1 MYYEPG
7 LTPHGLPHDPFKSCV
22 VPRPIG
28 WISTVDAQGRDNL
41 APYSQFQN
49 VTFNPPIVMFS
60 ANQDTSGQRKD
71 SVRNAEDTGEFVRNL
86 ATYELRDAVNISAQE
101 LPHGVDEFE
110 RVGLAKLPSRKVKP
124 ARVAGSP
131 IQFEC
136 VYLNTLRFPGVPPMG
151 TADVVF
157 GRVVA
162 VHIADEVLTPEGFVD
177 VLKIRPLARMG
188 YFDYTTVDSKFQM
201 VIPGDSRAHL
211 AGLQR
216 ARLRHRQVK
225 PAAAR
230 QHHVL
235 AGLGVAHDGGE
246 LEAGLA
252 RFGHAQHPVGAR
264 AFADGAGEAPAL
276 GHQRGHGAGAQVLDD
291 DTHGFHS

>member
-7 LTPHGLPHDPFKSCV
+7 VTPHGLPHDPFKSCV

-28 WISTVDAQGRDNL
+28 WISTVDSQGRHNL

-60 ANQDTSGQRKD
+60 ANQNTGGQRKD
-71 SVRNAEDTGEFVRNL
+71 SVRNAEETGEFVWNM
-86 ATYELRDAVNISAQE
+86 ATYALRDAVNKSAEE

-110 RVGLAKLPSRKVKP
+110 HAGIVKLPSRKVKP
-124 ARVAGSP
+124 MRVAGSP

-162 VHIADEVLTPEGFVD
+162 IHIDDD
-177 VLKIRPLARMG
+177 VIDGQGMLDILKIQPLARMG
-188 YFDYTTVDSKFQM
+188 YFDYTFVDNKFEM
-201 VIPGDSRAHL
+201 VIGGNNSALL
-211 AGLQR
+211 AGLEGSPDK
-216 ARLRHRQVK
+216 AK
-225 PAAAR
+225 AAA
-230 QHHVL
+230 
-235 AGLGVAHDGGE
+235 
-246 LEAGLA
+246 
-252 RFGHAQHPVGAR
+252 
-264 AFADGAGEAPAL
+264 
-276 GHQRGHGAGAQVLDD
+276 QR
-291 DTHGFHS
+291 

>member
-7 LTPHGLPHDPFKSCV
+7 VTPHGLPFDPFKSCV

-28 WISTVDAQGRDNL
+28 WISTIDAQGRHNL

-60 ANQDTSGQRKD
+60 ANQDTGGNRKD
-71 SVRNAEDTGEFVRNL
+71 SVRNAEQTGEFVWNM
-86 ATYELRDAVNISAQE
+86 ATYELRDAVNISAEE

-110 RVGLAKLPSRKVKP
+110 RAGLQKLPSKLVKP
-124 ARVAGSP
+124 MRVARSP

-162 VHIADEVLTPEGFVD
+162 VHIADEAIDINGLVD
-177 VLKIRPLARMG
+177 VLKIQPLARMG
-188 YFDYTTVDSKFQM
+188 YYDYTFVDNKFEM
-201 VIPGDSRAHL
+201 VIPGNSKALL
-211 AGLQR
+211 AGLEGS
-216 ARLRHRQVK
+216 ADK
-225 PAAAR
+225 AK
-230 QHHVL
+230 L
-235 AGLGVAHDGGE
+235 AKMPG
-246 LEAGLA
+246 
-252 RFGHAQHPVGAR
+252 
-264 AFADGAGEAPAL
+264 
-276 GHQRGHGAGAQVLDD
+276 
-291 DTHGFHS
+291 

>member
-7 LTPHGLPHDPFKSCV
+7 VTPHGLPFDPFKSCV

-28 WISTVDAQGRDNL
+28 WISTVDAQGRHNL

-60 ANQDTSGQRKD
+60 ANQDTGGNRKD
-71 SVRNAEDTGEFVRNL
+71 SVLNAEQTGEFVWNM
-86 ATYELRDAVNISAQE
+86 ATYDLRDAVNISAEE

-110 RVGLAKLPSRKVKP
+110 RAGLQKLPSKLVKP
-124 ARVAGSP
+124 MRVARSP

-162 VHIADEVLTPEGFVD
+162 VHIADEAIDVNGLVD
-177 VLKIRPLARMG
+177 VLKIQPLARMG
-188 YFDYTTVDSKFQM
+188 YYDYTFVDNKFQM
-201 VIPGDSRAHL
+201 VIPGNSKALL
-211 AGLQR
+211 AGLE
-216 ARLRHRQVK
+216 
-225 PAAAR
+225 
-230 QHHVL
+230 
-235 AGLGVAHDGGE
+235 GS
-246 LEAGLA
+246 
-252 RFGHAQHPVGAR
+252 
-264 AFADGAGEAPAL
+264 ADKAKMPG
-276 GHQRGHGAGAQVLDD
+276 
-291 DTHGFHS
+291 

>member
-7 LTPHGLPHDPFKSCV
+7 VTHHGLPHDPFKSCV

-28 WISTVDAQGRDNL
+28 WISTVDAQGRHNL

-60 ANQDTSGQRKD
+60 ANQDTVGNRKD
-71 SVRNAEDTGEFVRNL
+71 SVRNAEQTGEFVWNM
-86 ATYELRDAVNISAQE
+86 ATYDLRDAVNISAEE

-110 RVGLAKLPSRKVKP
+110 RAGLEKTPSRIVKP
-124 ARVAGSP
+124 MRVARSP

-162 VHIADEVLTPEGFVD
+162 VHIADEMIDVNGMVD
-177 VLKIRPLARMG
+177 VLKIQPLARMG
-188 YFDYTTVDSKFQM
+188 YFDYTFVDNKFQM
-201 VIPGDSRAHL
+201 VIPGNSKALL
-211 AGLQR
+211 AGLEGSPDK
-216 ARLRHRQVK
+216 AK
-225 PAAAR
+225 SSI
-230 QHHVL
+230 
-235 AGLGVAHDGGE
+235 E
-246 LEAGLA
+246 LI
-252 RFGHAQHPVGAR
+252 
-264 AFADGAGEAPAL
+264 
-276 GHQRGHGAGAQVLDD
+276 
-291 DTHGFHS
+291 

>member
-7 LTPHGLPHDPFKSCV
+7 VTSHGLPHDPFKSCV

-28 WISTVDAQGRDNL
+28 WISTVDSQGRHNL

-60 ANQDTSGQRKD
+60 ANQDTGGQRKD
-71 SVRNAEDTGEFVRNL
+71 SVRNAEETGEFVWNM
-86 ATYELRDAVNISAQE
+86 ATYALRDAVNRTAEE

-110 RVGLAKLPSRKVKP
+110 HAGLVKLPSRKVKP
-124 ARVAGSP
+124 MRVAGSP

-162 VHIADEVLTPEGFVD
+162 IHIDDAVIDGNGLVD
-177 VLKIRPLARMG
+177 VLKIQPLARMG
-188 YFDYTTVDSKFQM
+188 YFDYTFVDHKFQM
-201 VIPGDSRAHL
+201 VIGGDNRALL
-211 AGLQR
+211 AGLEGS
-216 ARLRHRQVK
+216 
-225 PAAAR
+225 PAK
-230 QHHVL
+230 
-235 AGLGVAHDGGE
+235 AG
-246 LEAGLA
+246 
-252 RFGHAQHPVGAR
+252 GAVE
-264 AFADGAGEAPAL
+264 G
-276 GHQRGHGAGAQVLDD
+276 
-291 DTHGFHS
+291 